1 MHDLPAP
8 RTWPAWVLAWV
19 VLMIIWMPAM
29 RALAWAILWVA
40 YATGTSPEPPPTW
53 TLWAS

>member
-1 MHDLPAP
+1 MQELHPP
-8 RTWPAWVLAWV
+8 TNWPAWVLAWV
-19 VLMIIWMPAM
+19 AAVVLWMPAM
-29 RALAWAILWVA
+29 RGLAWGVLWVA